1 MSIQELENAVTQL
14 SQEERRQFADWLADF
29 LAEQEADEWDRQIER
44 DIKAG
49 RFDAMAEQAHKDYKA
64 GRCKPL

>member
-1 MSIQELENAVTQL
+1 MGIRELENAVTQL

-49 RFDAMAEQAHKDYKA
+49 RFDAMAEQARKDYEA